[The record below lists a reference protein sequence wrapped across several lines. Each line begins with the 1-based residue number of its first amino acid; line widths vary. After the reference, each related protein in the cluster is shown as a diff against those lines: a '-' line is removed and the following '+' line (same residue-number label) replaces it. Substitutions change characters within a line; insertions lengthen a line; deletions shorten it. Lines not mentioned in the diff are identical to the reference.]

1 MNEWWKNEIAYQIYP
16 RSFKDT
22 NHDGVG
28 DIKGITEKLDYL
40 ENLGV
45 TLLWL
50 CPIYKSPMDDNGYD
64 ISDYYDIN
72 PEFGTMQDLEELI
85 QEAKKKNIKI
95 IMDLVINHT
104 SDEHPWFKEAIANP
118 DSPYRDYY
126 IFKSAKDNKEPTN
139 WRSVFGGSVWKKV
152 EGTNDYYF
160 HAFSQRQPDLN
171 WENPQMRQ
179 DLYKMIN
186 WWLEKGI
193 AGFRVDAINFI
204 KKDQCYQDGPVD
216 GTDGLSACFA
226 FSRNQPGIEKFFEEM
241 KRETFAKHNCMTVAE
256 AVGVNYPDLGIFIG
270 EQGCFSMMF
279 DFNYSNFDIGED
291 EEWFKRKTWTPKEYR
306 ELLFTGQREIQKI
319 GWVASF
325 LENHDQPR
333 SIDKLIVNEEDRNYY
348 SKTMLAGMFFNLRG
362 TPFIYQGQEIGMV
375 NFTRQSIDEFN
386 DIGSIG
392 QYQRAIEEGYS
403 KEEALHFV
411 NLRSRDNTRTPMHWD
426 DSEYAGFSDV
436 KPWIKMMDNYKEIN
450 VAKQLNNEPSVF
462 QFYKKMIALRKAES
476 ILVEGDFEEIL
487 EMPDDVIAYSRESAE
502 GKISCL
508 CNFSPNILKIREI
521 KGSVLLNNYTEYQLG
536 ELKPFQFVMIK

>member
-1 MNEWWKNEIAYQIYP
+1 MNEWWKNEVAYQIYP

-22 NHDGVG
+22 NHDGIG

-126 IFKSAKDNKEPTN
+126 IFKSSKDGKEPTN

-152 EGTNDYYF
+152 EGTEDYYF

-204 KKDQCYQDGPVD
+204 KKDQRYQDGPVD

-270 EQGCFSMMF
+270 DQGCFSMMF

-291 EEWFKRKTWTPKEYR
+291 EEWFKRKAWTPKEYR

-333 SIDKLIVNEEDRNYY
+333 SIDKLIVNEEDRHYY

-450 VAKQLNNEPSVF
+450 VAEQLNNEPSVF
-462 QFYKKMIALRKAES
+462 QFYKLMIALRKAES
-476 ILVEGDFEEIL
+476 ILVEGDFEELL
-487 EMPDDVIAYSRESAE
+487 EMPDDVIAYSRVSAE
-502 GKISCL
+502 GKIRCL
-508 CNFSPNILKIREI
+508 CNFSPKTLKIREI
-521 KGSVLLNNYTEYQLG
+521 KGNILLNNYTDYQLG

>member
-1 MNEWWKNEIAYQIYP
+1 MNEWWKNEVAYQIYP

-22 NHDGVG
+22 NHDGIG

-126 IFKSAKDNKEPTN
+126 IFKSSKDGKEPTN

-152 EGTNDYYF
+152 EGTEDYYF

-204 KKDQCYQDGPVD
+204 KKDQRYQDGPVD

-270 EQGCFSMMF
+270 DQGCFSMMF

-291 EEWFKRKTWTPKEYR
+291 EEWFKRKAWTPKEYR

-333 SIDKLIVNEEDRNYY
+333 SIDKLIVNEEDRHYY

-450 VAKQLNNEPSVF
+450 VAEQLNNEPSVF
-462 QFYKKMIALRKAES
+462 QFYKLMIALRKAES
-476 ILVEGDFEEIL
+476 ILVEGDFEELL
-487 EMPDDVIAYSRESAE
+487 EMPDDVIAYSRVSAE
-502 GKISCL
+502 GKIRCL
-508 CNFSPNILKIREI
+508 CNFSSKTLKIREI
-521 KGSVLLNNYTEYQLG
+521 KGNILLNNYTDYQLG